1 MNYLAFLTFLLGQLD
16 SGGQPRKAN
25 IGLVGYPNVGK
36 SSTINALVGAKCV
49 AVGSTPG
56 KTKHFQASSK
66 KTCLIHAVTI
76 CIRAH
81 RQFI

>member
-1 MNYLAFLTFLLGQLD
+1 LADRLLLECPPMEGNYLLQWSIQHSWLCLLVQLD
-16 SGGQPRKAN
+16 ANGQPRKAN

-56 KTKHFQASSK
+56 KTKHFQAS
-66 KTCLIHAVTI
+66 
-76 CIRAH
+76 
-81 RQFI
+81 

>member
-1 MNYLAFLTFLLGQLD
+1 MLLGQLD
-16 SGGQPRKAN
+16 AAGHQRKAN

-56 KTKHFQASSK
+56 KTKHFQVSD
-66 KTCLIHAVTI
+66 
-76 CIRAH
+76 
-81 RQFI
+81 